1 MYNIS
6 GDYMN
11 NSYLIRR
18 GCAYLIDILII
29 TYLVYGISQIKFLN
43 PNIESYNLVYDN
55 YTEKYNSTLNDPKVY
70 QDSEFQD
77 LTYQLAKNSVTATI
91 ADIVVIIGYF
101 VLLQK
106 YTGGQT
112 VGKRLMSVKLVSKD
126 DKSLKIDQLLLRAS
140 LLYYSL
146 IPDILN
152 LILLTIANEKLFFYS
167 NLVITS
173 LFSIVFY
180 TSVLLVF
187 FKKDNQ
193 GLHDMLSKTKVIDL
207 KPVKEK
213 SKS

>member
-1 MYNIS
+1 MTDNFIL
-6 GDYMN
+6 N
-11 NSYLIRR
+11 YL
-18 GCAYLIDILII
+18 
-29 TYLVYGISQIKFLN
+29 
-43 PNIESYNLVYDN
+43 
-55 YTEKYNSTLNDPKVY
+55 
-70 QDSEFQD
+70 
-77 LTYQLAKNSVTATI
+77 
-91 ADIVVIIGYF
+91 
-101 VLLQK
+101 
-106 YTGGQT
+106 
-112 VGKRLMSVKLVSKD
+112 
-126 DKSLKIDQLLLRAS
+126 
-140 LLYYSL
+140 
-146 IPDILN
+146 LN